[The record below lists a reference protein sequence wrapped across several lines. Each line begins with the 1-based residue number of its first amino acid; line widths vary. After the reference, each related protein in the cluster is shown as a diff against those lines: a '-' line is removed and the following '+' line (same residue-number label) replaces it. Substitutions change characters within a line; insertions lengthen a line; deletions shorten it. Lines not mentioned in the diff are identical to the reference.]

1 MSLENFGLTKKIMLN
16 IKEVGYTAWTPV
28 QEQVIPIILKGND
41 VLGCAQ
47 TGTGKTAAFSLPIIN
62 NIYISNIKNSVLPK
76 DYRKTQALILAPTR
90 DLAIQIF
97 DNIKNYARKMNIK
110 TTCVYGGVSKKR
122 QISILEEGCEIVVGT
137 PGRAMDLIN
146 MGVLNIK
153 DVKYRVLDEVDHM
166 LDIGFLEDITK
177 IIELIENPE
186 LTLMFSATISK
197 KIKEL
202 ALQFLKDDHKYIEIS
217 RQNSVPE
224 TIMQMAIVTNENNFI
239 NFILKHIEQNNCNS
253 AIIFTKTK
261 LEVDELEKKMNS
273 LGENASGIHGDKEQ
287 WLRNKT
293 IQSFKRNEIK
303 ILIATDVIARGI
315 DIPNVDYVYNYH
327 LPEDIENYVH
337 RIGRTGRASRLGNAI
352 SLITNDELENLSRI
366 KFMTKQEMVV
376 YRANEIKDILEEN
389 IIKLESVSSQKNY
402 KKRYQKPKKREWQK
416 KFKLF

>member
-1 MSLENFGLTKKIMLN
+1 MSFENFGLTKKIMLN
-16 IKEVGYTAWTPV
+16 ISEFGYNSWTPV

-97 DNIKNYARKMNIK
+97 DNIKNYAKKMNIK
-110 TTCVYGGVSKKR
+110 TTCIYGGVSKKR
-122 QISILEEGCEIVVGT
+122 QISILEEGCEIVVAT
-137 PGRAMDLIN
+137 PGRAMDLISL
-146 MGVLNIK
+146 GFLNVK
-153 DVKYRVLDEVDHM
+153 NVKYRVLDEVDHM

-177 IIELIENPE
+177 IIELIENPD
-186 LTLMFSATISK
+186 LTLMFSATISG

-202 ALQFLKDDHKYIEIS
+202 AIKFLKDDYKYIEIS

-224 TIMQMAIVTNENNFI
+224 TIKQIAIVTNAKKFTS
-239 NFILKHIEQNNCNS
+239 FILDHINKIEAKS

-261 LEVDELEKKMNS
+261 LEVDQLEKKIND
-273 LGENASGIHGDKEQ
+273 LGGNAAGIHGDKDQ
-287 WLRNKT
+287 WIRNKT
-293 IQSFKRNEIK
+293 IQDFKKNEIK
-303 ILIATDVIARGI
+303 ILVATDVIARGI

-352 SLITNDELENLSRI
+352 SLVGEDELENLSRI
-366 KFMTKQEMVV
+366 KFMTKQDMVV
-376 YRANEIKDILEEN
+376 YRANEVTELVDENVIELEK
-389 IIKLESVSSQKNY
+389 ISSHKNY
-402 KKRYQKPKKREWQK
+402 KKRYQKPKKRHWQN